1 MVKRYTGLGWAV
13 GLTLCV
19 AGGVAAQSTCA
30 VQTASSSTDLVVN
43 TENEASAGTVLHGPW
58 PGGATR
64 FRNCKPG
71 EPLQLQI
78 KPMMPGLTYVRDV
91 VIDGLTYPAY
101 GWNATSSLVILGI
114 QVYSGSGL
122 GIWRFP
128 LKIDKT
134 SQQGILAGPTG
145 EFAVTLRVGLV
156 ARGGTI
162 IKETQALGVVETSLL
177 NDPSAVVSNS
187 GSVEV
192 NPAVDS
198 CRVRAD
204 GAGVILD
211 PARQPELQRP
221 GDTAGEEPLPARVR
235 CSRDG
240 VVAEVGIDDALDMGN
255 TSSVLTPAAGTSATG
270 VGLQILRNGVPL
282 PMGSRWMF
290 TDGATWTDQGLSA
303 RYIRTSDALSAG
315 DIVGEAIITAT
326 MK

>member
-1 MVKRYTGLGWAV
+1 MVKRCTGLGWAV
-13 GLTLCV
+13 GLTLCFV
-19 AGGVAAQSTCA
+19 GGAAAQSTCA

-43 TENEASAGTVLHGPW
+43 TENEAPAGTVLNIPQVGY
-58 PGGATR
+58 ATR
-64 FRNCKPG
+64 FNNCAPG
-71 EPLQLQI
+71 ERLQLQI
-78 KPMMPGLTYVRDV
+78 KPMMPGLAYVRDV
-91 VIDGLTYPAY
+91 VIDGISYPAY
-101 GWNATSSLVILGI
+101 GWNATSSLAIFGF
-114 QVYSGSGL
+114 QATSGG

-128 LKIDKT
+128 LTIDKT
-134 SQQGILAGPTG
+134 SQQEIQAGRTG

-162 IKETQALGVVETSLL
+162 IKEAQAIGVVETSLL

-192 NPAVDS
+192 NPAIDS

-204 GAGVILD
+204 GAGVMLD

-240 VVAEVGIDDALDMGN
+240 IVAEVGIDDALDMGN

-270 VGLQILRNGVPL
+270 VRLQILRNGMPL

-303 RYIRTSDALSAG
+303 RYIRTSDVLSAG